1 MRYNRIKTCDTQ
13 NCEGLCVSLWLQG
26 CPHKCEGC
34 WNEETWDYNGGILF
48 TEREVEYILDQLS
61 YNQDLAI
68 LGGEP
73 LIKRNIEP
81 LTELC
86 KTVKNFNP
94 NIKIWLWTGYCFEEL
109 TDEEKDAIIAK
120 FEGVVKA
127 CGGNVEKVDKWGIKK
142 LVYPINYKTE
152 GYYVLMAFESE
163 VTAVA
168 ELKRVAGITDGV
180 MRRLITKA

>member
-94 NIKIWLWTGYCFEEL
+94 NIKIWLWTGYNYDDVKHLEL
-109 TDEEKDAIIAK
+109 LDYLDYIIDGKYEKDKNVDYRIT
-120 FEGVVKA
+120 
-127 CGGNVEKVDKWGIKK
+127 NVEQDRYRGSYNQNIIK
-142 LVYPINYKTE
+142 
-152 GYYVLMAFESE
+152 
-163 VTAVA
+163 
-168 ELKRVAGITDGV
+168 LK
-180 MRRLITKA
+180 